1 MAMFKTG
8 LTAIRSNE
16 HLILNK
22 EKHVYVNGAIAQ
34 YLLNHQIIGVR
45 FLYRNYEKV
54 RQIEYTFIHVVC
66 QHKHENPIEIDFV
79 FFFSFFVFDGS
90 ANCMHIE

>member
-8 LTAIRSNE
+8 LSTFRSNE
-16 HLILNK
+16 NLILNK

-34 YLLNHQIIGVR
+34 YLLSHQINGLR

-54 RQIEYTFIHVVC
+54 NRISY
-66 QHKHENPIEIDFV
+66 
-79 FFFSFFVFDGS
+79 S
-90 ANCMHIE
+90 